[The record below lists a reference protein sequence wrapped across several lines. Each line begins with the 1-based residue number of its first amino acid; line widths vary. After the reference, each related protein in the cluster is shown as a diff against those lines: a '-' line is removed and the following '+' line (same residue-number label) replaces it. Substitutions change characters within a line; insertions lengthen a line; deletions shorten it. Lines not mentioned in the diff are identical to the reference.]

1 MSPRL
6 PDTAALVTGAAS
18 GLGAAITERF
28 LAEGA
33 SVLALDRDTSAI
45 APRERLVTYEADV
58 RDGAALADAV
68 GVCEERFGGL
78 DVLVPNAGIW
88 DYQRRLTRLS
98 AAELSDAFDEIMRI
112 NVLGYLLA
120 AQAAAAAL
128 QASRGAIVMT
138 LSNASFYAAGGG
150 ALYTASKFAARGLV
164 IQLAHEF
171 APRVRVNGVAIGG
184 VRTGLSGPAT
194 LGLDHRSLADSFDRR
209 GPGPNPYIPLH
220 DSPTD
225 PPAFTSPYVML
236 AAREESAMITGSII
250 RADGGISARGFY
262 SAAQGDQQ

>member
-6 PDTAALVTGAAS
+6 PDTAALITGAAS

-138 LSNASFYAAGGG
+138 LSNA